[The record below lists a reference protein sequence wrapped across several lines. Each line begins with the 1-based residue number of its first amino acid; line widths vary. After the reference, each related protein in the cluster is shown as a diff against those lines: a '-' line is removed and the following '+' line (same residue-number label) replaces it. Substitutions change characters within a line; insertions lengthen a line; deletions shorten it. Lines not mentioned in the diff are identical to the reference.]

1 MVGPGARAGDKTGLW
16 TCSIPASRH
25 RDSSI
30 SQSVSTDTAYF
41 LELSPAPASREDCK
55 FTARCHSRV
64 QGHPGQ
70 LSEALPQNKK

>member
-1 MVGPGARAGDKTGLW
+1 MVGPGARAGDKAGLW
-16 TCSIPASRH
+16 TCSIPASRP
-25 RDSSI
+25 RDSS